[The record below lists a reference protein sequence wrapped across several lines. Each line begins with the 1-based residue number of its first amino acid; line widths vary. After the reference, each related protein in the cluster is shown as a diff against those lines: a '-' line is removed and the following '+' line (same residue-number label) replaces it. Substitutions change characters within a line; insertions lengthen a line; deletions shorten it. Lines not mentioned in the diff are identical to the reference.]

1 MRTAAFDC
9 QAPGRCEA
17 FALEGRIAGA
27 TKATTYTSSGPKS
40 PAPMAPQI
48 VPPSLRHET
57 GNGFWVWVLGFGRR
71 RSTMG
76 RKVAAM
82 PTGAELFVRTIRQ
95 LEIGTIFTL
104 VGDHLNE
111 VLLEAA
117 ASGVRIVDM
126 RHESGV
132 THAADAWARI
142 HRKPA
147 LSLVTGGPGHTNS
160 LTGIATANL
169 AGSPLIAVSGSR
181 ASTLAHRQAFQ
192 DIDQIGMA
200 RPVVKWAAELPHAS
214 LIPFYLTRAY
224 AAANTG
230 RKGAVHL
237 TIPVDLFTTSVDVGP
252 TSVAPPP
259 EALPGPSL
267 VDVAR
272 ATELLR
278 SAKRPIAIAGSGVWW
293 SGAGDALRQFIEHIS
308 LPLYTITMA
317 RGIVSDDHPLVM
329 GYADPALNGAARSA
343 FREADL
349 FLVVGKRI
357 DYRLALGGE
366 RLFPPD
372 ARFIQID
379 IHPEELGLNRR
390 LHVGIY
396 ADARLALEALLQ
408 AAGPDVWPRGAWPGR
423 LLSLRAGWQA
433 ELAREAGNSGAPL
446 HPAAFFHE
454 LRRAL
459 PPDVLYS
466 WDGGDFAHWGRAI
479 LPVRVGGGW
488 LRLGPLGTIGASL
501 PHGLALQLANPQRRV
516 VAITGD
522 GALGFYLAEMDSLA
536 RHGLPVVLIVGN
548 DAGWGL
554 ERELQSFASN
564 GAATVAC
571 ELQSARYDLVMRA
584 FGGDGETIERLDEV
598 APAVRRAFAARVP
611 YCLNVKIRGARS
623 PFTDWQIAGK
633 KR

>member
-1 MRTAAFDC
+1 
-9 QAPGRCEA
+9 
-17 FALEGRIAGA
+17 
-27 TKATTYTSSGPKS
+27 
-40 PAPMAPQI
+40 
-48 VPPSLRHET
+48 
-57 GNGFWVWVLGFGRR
+57 
-71 RSTMG
+71 
-76 RKVAAM
+76 M
-82 PTGAELFVRTIRQ
+82 PNGAELFVQSIKELGIDR
-95 LEIGTIFTL
+95 IFTL

-111 VLLEAA
+111 VLSVAA
-117 ASGVRIVDM
+117 REGIHILDM

-142 HRKPA
+142 TRKPA

-237 TIPVDLFTTSVDVGP
+237 TIPVDLFTAGVDVDP
-252 TSVAPPP
+252 TAAAPPP
-259 EALPGPSL
+259 EALPGPSP

-272 ATELLR
+272 AVELLR

-317 RGIVSDDHPLVM
+317 RGTVSDDHPLVM

-366 RLFPPD
+366 RLFRPD

-390 LHVGIY
+390 LHVAIC
-396 ADARLALEALLQ
+396 ADVRLALETLFR
-408 AAGPDVWPRGAWPGR
+408 AAGPDMRTRRAWLHRG
-423 LLSLRAGWQA
+423 LSLRA
-433 ELAREAGNSGAPL
+433 S
-446 HPAAFFHE
+446 
-454 LRRAL
+454 
-459 PPDVLYS
+459 
-466 WDGGDFAHWGRAI
+466 
-479 LPVRVGGGW
+479 
-488 LRLGPLGTIGASL
+488 
-501 PHGLALQLANPQRRV
+501 
-516 VAITGD
+516 
-522 GALGFYLAEMDSLA
+522 
-536 RHGLPVVLIVGN
+536 
-548 DAGWGL
+548 
-554 ERELQSFASN
+554 
-564 GAATVAC
+564 
-571 ELQSARYDLVMRA
+571 
-584 FGGDGETIERLDEV
+584 
-598 APAVRRAFAARVP
+598 
-611 YCLNVKIRGARS
+611 
-623 PFTDWQIAGK
+623 
-633 KR
+633 